1 MFLVFE
7 HLEFLLECPDT
18 WGHFP
23 GADAFEDF
31 LDGLRCL
38 IAVFEL
44 LLDFVL
50 LVAILGFLFGFFCF
64 VFFEDLLVVLMQLG
78 FGWVECVVG
87 EELFKCGFSKSRV
100 KLSKFL
106 EAFVLPGIDFVF
118 SLLDTALDARKSC
131 TDCGDF
137 GDFLEVVGVLV
148 DCGVGTVHEGG
159 DLDEL
164 LDPLVDGTE
173 DRGVVVCVLRAEL
186 VVEA

>member
-1 MFLVFE
+1 MKISLT
-7 HLEFLLECPDT
+7 D
-18 WGHFP
+18 WG
-23 GADAFEDF
+23 
-31 LDGLRCL
+31 CL
-38 IAVFEL
+38 IDVFEL

-64 VFFEDLLVVLMQLG
+64 VFFEDLLVLLMQLG

-87 EELFKCGFSKSRV
+87 EELFKCGFRKSRV

-106 EAFVLPGIDFVF
+106 EALVLPGIDFVF

-164 LDPLVDGTE
+164 IDPLVDGTE
-173 DRGVVVCVLRAEL
+173 YRGVVDCVLQA
-186 VVEA
+186 